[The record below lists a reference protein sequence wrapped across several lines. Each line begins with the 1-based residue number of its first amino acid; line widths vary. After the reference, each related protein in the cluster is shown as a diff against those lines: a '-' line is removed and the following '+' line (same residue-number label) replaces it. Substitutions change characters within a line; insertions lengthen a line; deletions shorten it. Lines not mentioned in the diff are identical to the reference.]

1 VLVIATLVGP
11 FCCSRASLRNDGAAD
26 PLKLWPTMS
35 RTRQKE
41 EARARRVAEEKQQ
54 VARKRRQRRVLTL
67 GGVVL
72 GAAVVVAV
80 AIAIS
85 SGGGATGLTPGNG
98 GARMTAQIRQLLGGI
113 PQSGASLGNPKA
125 PVTMTY
131 YSDLQ
136 CPVCADFTLKG
147 GFPELLSRDV
157 RSGQVRILDVSLET
171 ATRDPQ
177 TFQTQQVAALAA
189 GRQNHLWDYLEAFYR
204 QQGAEG
210 TGYVTNGYLTG
221 LADEIPGLDI
231 SSWRSARNDSALI
244 NRVQSEQAA
253 AVAAGVQG
261 TPTLIFQGPRGKAK
275 SPQSVPSYSELEQ
288 AIKSVT

>member
-1 VLVIATLVGP
+1 
-11 FCCSRASLRNDGAAD
+11 
-26 PLKLWPTMS
+26 MS
-35 RTRQKE
+35 RTKQKE
-41 EARARRVAEEKQQ
+41 AARARRVAEEKQQ
-54 VARKRRQRRVLTL
+54 VARKRRHRRVLTL

-85 SGGGATGLTPGNG
+85 SGGGSTGLTPGNG
-98 GARMTAQIRQLLGGI
+98 AARMTAQIRQLLGGI

-131 YSDLQ
+131 YSDMQ

-147 GFPELLSRDV
+147 GFPELVSRDV
-157 RSGQVRILDVSLET
+157 RAGQVRILDVSLET
-171 ATRDPQ
+171 ATRDSQ

-244 NRVQSEQAA
+244 KRVQSEQAA

-261 TPTLIFQGPRGKAK
+261 TPTLIFQGPRGKAQ
-275 SPQSVPSYSELEQ
+275 SPQSVPSYHELEQ
-288 AIKSVT
+288 AIMSVA